1 MKTAKKTITI
11 KRRGRPP
18 KNEVVVKAAPKKRG
32 RPRKT
37 EDKPTTQSSLKFMLR
52 IAEADVL
59 RLNNALDHARTEIA
73 NLKHKEI
80 GYKAL
85 ISYFEHQLGLKGT
98 Q

>member
-1 MKTAKKTITI
+1 MTTA

-18 KNEVVVKAAPKKRG
+18 KTVTINATPKKRG
-32 RPRKT
+32 RPSKKQ
-37 EDKPTTQSSLKFMLR
+37 DKPTAQSSLKFMLR
-52 IAEADVL
+52 IAENDVA

-85 ISYFEHQLGLKGT
+85 VSYFEHQLGLKGS

>member
-1 MKTAKKTITI
+1 MTAP

-18 KNEVVVKAAPKKRG
+18 KTVTINATPKKRG
-32 RPRKT
+32 RPSKKQ
-37 EDKPTTQSSLKFMLR
+37 DNPTTQSSLKFMLR
-52 IAEADVL
+52 IAENDVA

-85 ISYFEHQLGLKGT
+85 ISYFEHQLGLKGS

>member
-1 MKTAKKTITI
+1 MTAP

-18 KNEVVVKAAPKKRG
+18 KNTVTINATPKKRG
-32 RPRKT
+32 RPSKK
-37 EDKPTTQSSLKFMLR
+37 EEKPTAQSSLKFMLR
-52 IAEADVL
+52 IAEADVA

>member
-1 MKTAKKTITI
+1 MTAP

-18 KNEVVVKAAPKKRG
+18 KNTVTIKATPKKRG
-32 RPRKT
+32 RPPNTASK
-37 EDKPTTQSSLKFMLR
+37 EGKELAQVKFMLR
-52 IAEADVL
+52 IAESDVL